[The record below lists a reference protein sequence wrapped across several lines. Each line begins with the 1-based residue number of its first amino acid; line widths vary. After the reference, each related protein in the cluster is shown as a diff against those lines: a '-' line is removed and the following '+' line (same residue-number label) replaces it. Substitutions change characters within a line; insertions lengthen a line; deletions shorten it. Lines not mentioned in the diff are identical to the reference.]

1 MSKEL
6 KDLIRKNLDVVVL
19 LDLLEKDKTGYEI
32 LNSISQKSKGF
43 YFLRQ
48 NNLYLIIKQLES
60 KELINSYKKEEF
72 NSQTFYSIT
81 DLGKEYAQHEKNEWI
96 YIRTIL
102 SNLISSE
109 NFNTN
114 LELPFDASSLQ
125 PTSKKFNFKNDVS
138 ENNEIEFENIENQF
152 EDSLEETNL
161 ENLNILND
169 DFLSSEE
176 NIEDDDNEK
185 ILYDEMVKKLSEECI
200 NSEYDNNIQNNNVF
214 NSTVVLTEEDN
225 KKSISASFFEF
236 QQNKNIDNSLD
247 YNKIDEF
254 NESEFYYNLE
264 TINLKTNSENAM
276 KCIFDKM
283 NENLKKD
290 INENS
295 DEKSQI
301 LELKEKLLNIHNE
314 EDAENSLNINKNIIN
329 FKAINDEKVK
339 LIETVIETTIK
350 SLNNFDQIINEKTN
364 INIYVKNLISPTENL
379 IFDLNTEFK
388 NNIEDKKVTKIET
401 YVETK
406 VKTYNENNIL
416 LYEDK
421 NLEKQIKFLE
431 EKKEIS
437 QEDFKLLF
445 DEETFLRNRKKYE
458 DSLFSQRS
466 LDIKEKESKQKLGL
480 DMSIEEK
487 KEAYI
492 NQFIKTSHKSLNED
506 IEENNLQKIEE
517 IFDPQKIDFSKYSA
531 KDILFNFKDIVKKE
545 EEAFNLRKKEKL
557 EKSKN
562 QSKIK
567 LYKNEQ

>member
-176 NIEDDDNEK
+176 NVEDDDNEK

-200 NSEYDNNIQNNNVF
+200 NSEYDNNIQNNDVF

-254 NESEFYYNLE
+254 NESELYYNLE

-276 KCIFDKM
+276 KGIFDKM

-329 FKAINDEKVK
+329 FKDINDEKVK

-531 KDILFNFKDIVKKE
+531 EDILFNFKDIVKKE

>member
-109 NFNTN
+109 DFNIN

-125 PTSKKFNFKNDVS
+125 PTSKKFNFKNDIS
-138 ENNEIEFENIENQF
+138 ENNEIEFENQF
-152 EDSLEETNL
+152 DDSLEETNL
-161 ENLNILND
+161 ENLDILNNN
-169 DFLSSEE
+169 FLSSEE

-200 NSEYDNNIQNNNVF
+200 NAECNNNIQNNDVF

-254 NESEFYYNLE
+254 NESELYYNLE

-276 KCIFDKM
+276 KDVFDKM
-283 NENLKKD
+283 NENLKED

-314 EDAENSLNINKNIIN
+314 EDTENSLNINENIIN
-329 FKAINDEKVK
+329 FKDINDEKVK

-531 KDILFNFKDIVKKE
+531 EDILFNFKDIVKKE